1 MAEVEFVM
9 QDEEGEDRKVVARI
23 RRLPVAAEGELDNY
37 FGRWQVSQD
46 QQSFGGEFKFGTI
59 KNVALSHGLKSLS
72 YERVNKRGEVQL
84 TEAKL
89 NPGNVLG
96 SLPDLRDD
104 ETGESIFN
112 RLVKEVV
119 AHKPNRWLG
128 THDDYQAV
136 FRRYLPEDADKAD
149 PTEDSPTSES
159 SPSSTTPGDF
169 HLE

>member
-1 MAEVEFVM
+1 MPEVTFVM
-9 QDEEGEDRKVVARI
+9 QDDEGEDRKVVARI

-46 QQSFGGEFKFGTI
+46 QSSFGGEFKFGTI
-59 KNVALSHGLKSLS
+59 KNVALSHGLKGLS
-72 YERVNKRGEVQL
+72 YEKANKRGEVQM

-104 ETGESIFN
+104 ETGESIFT
-112 RLVKEVV
+112 RLVKEIV
-119 AHKPNRWLG
+119 AHKPNQWLG

-136 FRRYLPEDADKAD
+136 FRRYLPEDVEKAN
-149 PTEDSPTSES
+149 PTEDSSTNES
-159 SPSSTTPGDF
+159 SSNSGNEENF
-169 HLE
+169 QLQ